1 MLKRLIFIFAM
12 LAITWMGF
20 EAIGLAGHVL
30 LNHALFPKSKI
41 ERDIRERLIL
51 NDSDG
56 EDRDEAGSAGL
67 NWEGYEYVE
76 VVHPYFGYVP
86 DPSTSNLERYPIT
99 PMGFIDPLGDL
110 PLPKRAHDQIVI
122 GFFGGSFAMGTTDL
136 ARPGL
141 AKCLE
146 FTGRNIIIRN
156 YSAGGYKQPQ
166 QLHIF
171 ADLLASGA
179 EFDVV
184 INIDGF
190 NEVALPI
197 AENIPAGVHPLF
209 PRRWHDRVAQFISP
223 ARTRKVGAIELLEGS
238 RRRWAALFHGSKLT
252 RSPALALVWQI
263 RDRHLDK
270 QVFELRESLRL
281 ADEAELQIEFQ
292 QSGPEFPSGEEAV
305 YALITRMWK
314 GASLQMAKLAAGNDI
329 HYLHFLQ
336 PNQYVEGSKPMSS
349 KEREAAIMIEHAYRP
364 AVVKGY
370 PLLIEAGHD
379 LERSGIDYYDLTQI
393 YSNEEEPL
401 YVDSCCHVNARGYEI
416 VVEELCRTVIA
427 ALHEEESVRRPS
439 TSSKNSH

>member
-1 MLKRLIFIFAM
+1 MLKRLIFILAM
-12 LAITWMGF
+12 LALIWLGL
-20 EAIGLAGHVL
+20 EVIGMAGHVF
-30 LNHALFPKSKI
+30 LNSALFPKSKI
-41 ERDIRERLIL
+41 EQDIRGLLIL
-51 NDSDG
+51 
-56 EDRDEAGSAGL
+56 EDNEEEDADEAGIAGL
-67 NWEGYEYVE
+67 DWEGYEFVE
-76 VVHPYFGYVP
+76 AVHPYFGYVP
-86 DPSTSNLERYPIT
+86 DPFASSLERYAIT
-99 PMGFIDPLGDL
+99 PLGFIDPIGDL
-110 PLPKRAHDQIVI
+110 PLPRRAPDQIVI

-146 FTGRNIIIRN
+146 FTGKNIVVRN

-184 INIDGF
+184 INLDGF

-197 AENIPAGVHPLF
+197 AENLPAGVHPFF

-223 ARTRKVGAIELLEGS
+223 ARTRKVGAIELLEEN
-238 RRRWAALFHGSKLT
+238 RRHWAAAFHSSKLY

-263 RDRHLDK
+263 RDRDLDK
-270 QVFELRESLRL
+270 RIFELRESLRL
-281 ADEAELQIEFQ
+281 ADESELQIKFQ
-292 QSGPEFPSGEEAV
+292 QSGPAFPSDENAV
-305 YALITRMWK
+305 YAQITQMWK
-314 GASLQMAKLAAGNDI
+314 GASIQMANLAAGNDT

-349 KEREAAIMIEHAYRP
+349 QEREAAIMLEHAYRP
-364 AVVKGY
+364 TVVKGY
-370 PLLIEAGHD
+370 PLLIEAGHE
-379 LERSGIDYYDLTQI
+379 LQREGIDYFDLTQI
-393 YSNEEEPL
+393 YSDEEEPL

-427 ALHEEESVRRPS
+427 ALSE
-439 TSSKNSH
+439 